1 VQQVAGHG
9 LDIADV
15 ALTKVSPSQA
25 TPRTQTQALMP
36 DLKVLA
42 LSTSPVSILQV
53 MLISVAIV
61 SINTTI
67 ASLRGRTGFW
77 ISPTVSLM
85 AVA

>member
-1 VQQVAGHG
+1 MS
-9 LDIADV
+9 LIC

-25 TPRTQTQALMP
+25 TPRTQTQALIP

-42 LSTSPVSILQV
+42 FSTSPVSILQV
-53 MLISVAIV
+53 MLIRVAMV

-67 ASLRGRTGFW
+67 ASLRGSTGFL
-77 ISPTVSLM
+77 IRPTVSLM